1 MAACGGG
8 RQRQTVTTCQTTRAA
23 RRRAAPAAH
32 MRPRPAGR
40 TTPAQK
46 RHPRAK
52 QTEGAR
58 RVPPPPKSTKF
69 LFCWGRARNVRH
81 GPPPR
86 MGNKTPNFVDLP
98 VAAAPPRGAIHPP
111 GARGP
116 RPPLFGGLR
125 RSLYGGVLR
134 HPPMG
139 ALCFVLRENHQKKF
153 VTVADVAVF
162 FAYVHQIIAKIGFFV
177 VVPPPYQFGEFES
190 I

>member
-52 QTEGAR
+52 QTAGAR

-69 LFCWGRARNVRH
+69 LVLCASVRP
-81 GPPPR
+81 GSQ
-86 MGNKTPNFVDLP
+86 NANFVDLA

-139 ALCFVLRENHQKKF
+139 ALCFVPRENHQKKF
-153 VTVADVAVF
+153 VMVADMS
-162 FAYVHQIIAKIGFFV
+162 GFFRV
-177 VVPPPYQFGEFES
+177 SPSNNCKNRVFGGRTPPPVLGEKKVDS
-190 I
+190 PLISW

>member
-52 QTEGAR
+52 QTAGAR

-69 LFCWGRARNVRH
+69 LVLCASVRP
-81 GPPPR
+81 GSQ
-86 MGNKTPNFVDLP
+86 NANFVDLP

-125 RSLYGGVLR
+125 RSLYGGGTTT
-134 HPPMG
+134 PPHG
-139 ALCFVLRENHQKKF
+139 RCVTCDEIFSIPCGSKVVRDFSREINLLDNLVKC
-153 VTVADVAVF
+153 V
-162 FAYVHQIIAKIGFFV
+162 
-177 VVPPPYQFGEFES
+177 
-190 I
+190 